1 MSDFFKTIQGEIKE
15 LKDKYLSCDKRF
27 ENENFAFN
35 YWVAINCSC
44 LSDDFFEFC
53 ENNLLTFTNGEYG
66 YIIDS
71 SNDDTDDR
79 DIIIVHTIY
88 IDKNGGLK
96 ISNFNKFLDHSIFS
110 NDGYKNE
117 KIINTLNAH
126 KNINEYVIYEHYYC
140 YQYENNVSKNV
151 KERFSD
157 YKSNTTFSYNT
168 IPKLIYLDEIE
179 RKYFDKPEIE
189 QDFQHIINVKTKQ
202 HTISLFGNE
211 SDEDKVHTTLCAVGT
226 MEIYNMLIKSEES
239 DYNLFDDNIR
249 EYLGTI
255 GKLGKIN
262 KNIQATLDD
271 DNDRNKFFY
280 YNNGV
285 TLMCKFH
292 HYDGRQKIITVT
304 NPKVVNGCQ
313 TVNTIKGVIENH
325 LKNNDISEVVKKF
338 KQCFVLVKFYDLDKQ
353 NENENI
359 IYKNIVKNTNMQMG
373 ITPKDFILGQEYFY
387 DMQKEFKKF
396 GFHLLVRQSDKYTLE
411 KNQNLFNNLSSISC
425 DRYKMIIGEDIIKP
439 KDISIDLKVLLRVL
453 MAFYYDGYTVY
464 RSGQYL
470 LKETSKYYNE
480 FSKKILNFL
489 SVDNMINLYLT
500 FVKCGGLKVG
510 HDRYPVPYHL
520 IDFIGRKIKND
531 KNGKYSCDIANNKLK
546 FMYGNSES
554 FNQIYNLLSNI
565 SESYAKKYMR
575 KMDVDY
581 SKFVKQRMDV
591 DMLDDIF
598 DDKFDE
604 SKRYNQNYYL
614 EFMNN

>member
-1 MSDFFKTIQGEIKE
+1 
-15 LKDKYLSCDKRF
+15 
-27 ENENFAFN
+27 
-35 YWVAINCSC
+35 
-44 LSDDFFEFC
+44 
-53 ENNLLTFTNGEYG
+53 
-66 YIIDS
+66 
-71 SNDDTDDR
+71 
-79 DIIIVHTIY
+79 
-88 IDKNGGLK
+88 
-96 ISNFNKFLDHSIFS
+96 
-110 NDGYKNE
+110 
-117 KIINTLNAH
+117 
-126 KNINEYVIYEHYYC
+126 
-140 YQYENNVSKNV
+140 
-151 KERFSD
+151 
-157 YKSNTTFSYNT
+157 
-168 IPKLIYLDEIE
+168 
-179 RKYFDKPEIE
+179 
-189 QDFQHIINVKTKQ
+189 
-202 HTISLFGNE
+202 
-211 SDEDKVHTTLCAVGT
+211 
-226 MEIYNMLIKSEES
+226 
-239 DYNLFDDNIR
+239 
-249 EYLGTI
+249 
-255 GKLGKIN
+255 
-262 KNIQATLDD
+262 
-271 DNDRNKFFY
+271 
-280 YNNGV
+280 
-285 TLMCKFH
+285 MCKFH